1 MRAVTASSAR
11 MRKIDSPTGDRVS
24 SSAAS
29 CNALVAVAGSVCATI
44 VVGYKIG
51 HLMSVLLMEKLPY
64 VGVGFVDGDFC
75 CGEAQPRKIDA
86 RYGLWIFRS
95 VVLRSIRF
103 GDCVRVTGD
112 GPVFVHVPLIVDY
125 ELTGFAND
133 ALHLI

>member
-75 CGEAQPRKIDA
+75 CGEAQPRKIDP
-86 RYGLWIFRS
+86 RYGLLIFRS
-95 VVLRSIRF
+95 VALRSIRF
-103 GDCVRVTGD
+103 DDVVCATRD
-112 GPVFVHVPLIVDY
+112 AS
-125 ELTGFAND
+125 GFAQ
-133 ALHLI
+133 ASLIAD